1 MKALLTE
8 DKLSRFAT
16 YQKEVLTATSE
27 AVGKGMTAHQQSGT
41 DPEKLPGAM
50 TDNDPAAK
58 VAAASKTALDRGG
71 LTQEEVF
78 KLNQVVTSYYAR
90 GYAARD
96 AGKKAEEVRARIA
109 EAKAKGKPP
118 NPVDAALDKVYSDQ
132 LARFEDVRTEFAATY
147 GDDAMAVVKEHEPD
161 FFAINEKI
169 IGAAKAARPRYR

>member
-27 AVGKGMTAHQQSGT
+27 AVSTATHQQSGT
-41 DPEKLPGAM
+41 EPEKLPGAM
-50 TDNDPAAK
+50 ANNDPAAK
-58 VAAASKTALDRGG
+58 VAAASKAALDRSGF
-71 LTQEEVF
+71 TQEEVY

-109 EAKAKGKPP
+109 DAKAKGKPP
-118 NPVDAALDKVYSDQ
+118 NPVDTALEKVYSDQ
-132 LARFEDVRTEFAATY
+132 LARFEDVRKEFAATY
-147 GDDAMAVVKEHEPD
+147 GADAMAVVKEHEPD

-169 IGAAKAARPRYR
+169 IGAAKAGRPRYR